1 MSLIAAGAPIE
12 IMCLE
17 RVRIEL
23 DGPLEFCTITN
34 VSRST
39 PVLPLPSLCRILNK
53 MCGDRVTTLVDEPR
67 IVVEVDLPFRS
78 EPQLLLWRCELG
90 DKGVRPGRCKRTV
103 RVHDQRRSSDPCR
116 HHLRVEWQDIKTRHH
131 REAVDVVW
139 DRATRRTVILV
150 SLVQGH
156 RDVTIVGGNRR
167 DGLGN
172 TGFTPACFGSRSA

>member
-90 DKGVRPGRCKRTV
+90 DKGVRPSWRNQVFLDPTKR
-103 RVHDQRRSSDPCR
+103 
-116 HHLRVEWQDIKTRHH
+116 
-131 REAVDVVW
+131 
-139 DRATRRTVILV
+139 
-150 SLVQGH
+150 
-156 RDVTIVGGNRR
+156 VTI
-167 DGLGN
+167 
-172 TGFTPACFGSRSA
+172 PALSAIPPAHSGRVRCCCIFASTSPNFKTVSSC